1 MVIQIPKETS
11 PRPFLKWAGGKSKLI
26 QQYIPYFP
34 KNYQNYYEPF
44 LGGGAV
50 FFYLQPTK
58 AILTDINAELIN
70 TYCCVRD
77 NVDELIALLKDHK
90 KRHNRDYYYSVRNN
104 CGGTNLEKAARLIYL
119 NKTCFN
125 GLYRVNSQGNF
136 NVPLG
141 RYNNPNICPE
151 NLLRLASKAL
161 SQVKIQQADF
171 TQVLNRA
178 INSDDFVFFDPP
190 YHPISNTSYFTAYS
204 QNCFS
209 KKDQELLR
217 DTCAELASRG
227 VKVMVCNSDS
237 EFIKKIYTDIK
248 FETHTIKAARS
259 INSNIK
265 NRGII
270 DELLI
275 TSFDNKEFRSQNS
288 EIRMNPVRLASESMN
303 DIM

>member
-11 PRPFLKWAGGKSKLI
+11 PRPFLKWAGGKSRLI

-34 KNYQNYYEPF
+34 QSYKNYYEPF

-50 FFYLQPTK
+50 FFYLQPSA

-77 NVDELIALLKDHK
+77 HVEELISILKEHK
-90 KRHNRDYYYSVRNN
+90 IRHDKDYYYSVRNN
-104 CGGTNLEKAARLIYL
+104 SGGTDIEKAARIIYL

-125 GLYRVNSQGNF
+125 GLYRVNSQGKF

-141 RYNNPNICPE
+141 RYENPNICHE
-151 NLLRLASKAL
+151 NLLRVASVAL
-161 SQVKIQQADF
+161 SHAEIQQANF
-171 TQVLNRA
+171 AEVLNHA
-178 INSDDFVFFDPP
+178 TSSDDFVFFDPP
-190 YHPISNTSYFTAYS
+190 YHPISETSYFTAYS

-227 VKVMVCNSDS
+227 VKVMVCNSGS
-237 EFIKKIYTDIK
+237 EFIRKIYTEIN
-248 FETHTIKAARS
+248 FETYKIKAARS

-265 NRGII
+265 NRGMI

-275 TSFDNKEFRSQNS
+275 TSFKDFYLPKQ
-288 EIRMNPVRLASESMN
+288 
-303 DIM
+303 

>member
-11 PRPFLKWAGGKSKLI
+11 LRPFLKWAGGKSRLI
-26 QQYIPYFP
+26 QQYIPIFP
-34 KNYQNYYEPF
+34 KNYKNYYEPF

-50 FFYLQPTK
+50 FFYLQPS
-58 AILTDINAELIN
+58 AAMLTDINAELIN

-77 NVDELIALLKDHK
+77 RVEELISLLKEHK
-90 KRHNRDYYYSVRNN
+90 TRHNKDYYYSVRNN
-104 CGGTNLEKAARLIYL
+104 SGGTDIQKAARFIYL

-125 GLYRVNSQGNF
+125 GLYRVNSQGKF

-141 RYNNPNICPE
+141 RYENPNICHE
-151 NLLRLASKAL
+151 NLLRVASEAL
-161 SQVKIQQADF
+161 SYAEIQQADF
-171 TQVLNRA
+171 TEVLNYA
-178 INSDDFVFFDPP
+178 TNSDDFVFFDPP
-190 YHPISNTSYFTAYS
+190 YHPISDTSYFTAYS
-204 QNCFS
+204 QNCFT

-237 EFIKKIYTDIK
+237 EFIKKIYTDINFK
-248 FETHTIKAARS
+248 IYNIKAARS

-265 NRGII
+265 NRGMI

-275 TSFDNKEFRSQNS
+275 TSFKDFYLPKQ
-288 EIRMNPVRLASESMN
+288 
-303 DIM
+303 

>member
-11 PRPFLKWAGGKSKLI
+11 PRPFLKWAGGKSRLI

-50 FFYLQPTK
+50 FFYLQPTTGV
-58 AILTDINAELIN
+58 LTDINAELIN

-77 NVDELIALLKDHK
+77 NVDDLIVLLKQHK
-90 KRHNRDYYYSVRNN
+90 KRHTRHTRDYYYSVRNN
-104 CGGTNLEKAARLIYL
+104 SAGTDLEKAARFIYL

-141 RYNNPNICPE
+141 RYQNPNICPE
-151 NLLRLASKAL
+151 NLLQLASKTL
-161 SQVKIQQADF
+161 SQAEIQQADF
-171 TQVLNRA
+171 TKVLNRA
-178 INSDDFVFFDPP
+178 TSSDDFVFFDPP
-190 YHPISNTSYFTAYS
+190 YHPISETSYFTAYS
-204 QNCFS
+204 QNCFG

-237 EFIKKIYTDIK
+237 EFIKKIYTDIE
-248 FETHTIKAARS
+248 FEIHTIKAARS

-265 NRGII
+265 NRGMIN
-270 DELLI
+270 ELLI
-275 TSFDNKEFRSQNS
+275 TSFDNKEFRSQNP
-288 EIRMNPVRLASESMN
+288 EFSMN
-303 DIM
+303 SVCLGS

>member
-11 PRPFLKWAGGKSKLI
+11 PRPFLKWAGGKSRLI

-34 KNYQNYYEPF
+34 KSYKNYYEPF

-50 FFYLQPTK
+50 FFYLQPS
-58 AILTDINAELIN
+58 AAMLTDINAELIN

-77 NVDELIALLKDHK
+77 RVEELISLLKEHK
-90 KRHNRDYYYSVRNN
+90 TRHDKDYYYSVRNN
-104 CGGTNLEKAARLIYL
+104 SVGSDIEKAARLIYL

-125 GLYRVNSQGNF
+125 GLYRVNSQGKF

-141 RYNNPNICPE
+141 RYDNPNICSE
-151 NLLRLASKAL
+151 VLLKAASKAL
-161 SQVKIQQADF
+161 FHTKIQQADF
-171 TQVLNRA
+171 TDVLNYA
-178 INSDDFVFFDPP
+178 TSSDDFVFFDPP
-190 YHPISNTSYFTAYS
+190 YHPISDTSYFTAYS

-209 KKDQELLR
+209 KKDQEVLR

-237 EFIKKIYTDIK
+237 EFIKKIYTDIN
-248 FETHTIKAARS
+248 FEIYKIKAARS

-265 NRGII
+265 NRGMIYEI
-270 DELLI
+270 LI
-275 TSFDNKEFRSQNS
+275 TSFKDFYSPKQ
-288 EIRMNPVRLASESMN
+288 
-303 DIM
+303 

>member
-1 MVIQIPKETS
+1 MVIQIPKEIS
-11 PRPFLKWAGGKSKLI
+11 PRPFLKWAGGKSRLI

-34 KNYQNYYEPF
+34 KSYKNYYEPF

-50 FFYLQPTK
+50 FFYLQPSA

-77 NVDELIALLKDHK
+77 DVEQLISILKVHK
-90 KRHNRDYYYSVRNN
+90 IRHNKDYYYSVRNYF
-104 CGGTNLEKAARLIYL
+104 GGTDIEKAARLIYL

-125 GLYRVNSQGNF
+125 GLYRVNSQGKF

-141 RYNNPNICPE
+141 RYENPNICHE
-151 NLLRLASKAL
+151 NLLRLASIAL
-161 SQVKIQQADF
+161 SHAEIQQADF
-171 TQVLNRA
+171 TEVLNHA
-178 INSDDFVFFDPP
+178 TSSDDFVFFDPP
-190 YHPISNTSYFTAYS
+190 YHPISETSYFTAYN

-237 EFIKKIYTDIK
+237 EFIRKIYTDIN
-248 FETHTIKAARS
+248 FETYRIKAARS

-265 NRGII
+265 NRGMIY
-270 DELLI
+270 ELLI
-275 TSFDNKEFRSQNS
+275 TSFKDFYLPKQ
-288 EIRMNPVRLASESMN
+288 
-303 DIM
+303 

>member
-11 PRPFLKWAGGKSKLI
+11 PRPFLKWAGGKSRLI

-34 KNYQNYYEPF
+34 NNYKNYYEPF

-50 FFYLQPTK
+50 FFYLQPTT

-77 NVDELIALLKDHK
+77 RVDELIYLLKEHK
-90 KRHNRDYYYSVRNN
+90 SRHNKDYYYSVRNN
-104 CGGTNLEKAARLIYL
+104 SVSSDIEKAARLIYL

-125 GLYRVNSQGNF
+125 GLYRVNSQGKF

-141 RYNNPNICPE
+141 RYENPNICPE
-151 NLLRLASKAL
+151 NLLKVASVAL
-161 SQVKIQQADF
+161 SHAEIQQADF
-171 TQVLNRA
+171 TEVLNHA
-178 INSDDFVFFDPP
+178 TSSDDFVFFDPP
-190 YHPISNTSYFTAYS
+190 YHPISETSYFTAYS

-209 KKDQELLR
+209 KKDQEILR

-237 EFIKKIYTDIK
+237 EFISKIYSDIN
-248 FETHTIKAARS
+248 FETYRIKAARS

-265 NRGII
+265 NRGMIY
-270 DELLI
+270 ELLI
-275 TSFDNKEFRSQNS
+275 TSFKDFYLPKQ
-288 EIRMNPVRLASESMN
+288 
-303 DIM
+303 

>member
-11 PRPFLKWAGGKSKLI
+11 PRPFLKWAGGKSRLI

-34 KNYQNYYEPF
+34 KSYKNYYEPF

-50 FFYLQPTK
+50 FFYLQPTT
-58 AILTDINAELIN
+58 AILTDINTELIN

-77 NVDELIALLKDHK
+77 NVEELISILKEHK
-90 KRHNRDYYYSVRNN
+90 NRHNKDYYYSVRNN
-104 CGGTNLEKAARLIYL
+104 YGGTNIEKAARIIYL

-125 GLYRVNSQGNF
+125 GLYRVNSQGKF

-141 RYNNPNICPE
+141 RYENPNICHE
-151 NLLRLASKAL
+151 ELLRVASIAL
-161 SQVKIQQADF
+161 SHAEIQQADF
-171 TQVLNRA
+171 TEVLNHA
-178 INSDDFVFFDPP
+178 TSSDDFVFFDPP
-190 YHPISNTSYFTAYS
+190 YHPINNTSYFTAYS
-204 QNCFS
+204 PNSFS

-237 EFIKKIYTDIK
+237 EFIRKIYTDIN
-248 FETHTIKAARS
+248 FESYRIKAARS

-265 NRGII
+265 NRGMIS
-270 DELLI
+270 ELLI
-275 TSFDNKEFRSQNS
+275 TSFKDFYLPKQ
-288 EIRMNPVRLASESMN
+288 
-303 DIM
+303 

>member
-11 PRPFLKWAGGKSKLI
+11 PRPFLKWAGGKSRLI

-34 KNYQNYYEPF
+34 KSYKNYYEPF

-50 FFYLQPTK
+50 FFYLQPNIAT
-58 AILTDINAELIN
+58 LTDINAELIN
-70 TYCCVRD
+70 TYCCVKCHA
-77 NVDELIALLKDHK
+77 DELIFLLKEHK
-90 KRHNRDYYYSVRNN
+90 YRHNKDYYYSVRNHS
-104 CGGTNLEKAARLIYL
+104 GGTDIEKAARLIYL

-125 GLYRVNSQGNF
+125 GLYRVNSQGKF

-141 RYNNPNICPE
+141 RYENPNICSE
-151 NLLRLASKAL
+151 ILLQAASEAL
-161 SQVKIQQADF
+161 SHAEIKQADF
-171 TQVLNRA
+171 TEVLNHA
-178 INSDDFVFFDPP
+178 TSSDDFVFFDPP
-190 YHPISNTSYFTAYS
+190 YYPISDTSYFTAYS

-217 DTCAELASRG
+217 DTCAELANRG

-237 EFIKKIYTDIK
+237 EFIRNIYKDIN
-248 FETHTIKAARS
+248 FETYKIKAARS

-265 NRGII
+265 NRGMI

-275 TSFDNKEFRSQNS
+275 TSF
-288 EIRMNPVRLASESMN
+288 
-303 DIM
+303 

>member
-11 PRPFLKWAGGKSKLI
+11 PRPFLKWAGGKSRLI

-34 KNYQNYYEPF
+34 KSYKNYYEPF

-50 FFYLQPTK
+50 FFYLRPTA

-77 NVDELIALLKDHK
+77 YVEELISILKEHK
-90 KRHNRDYYYSVRNN
+90 IRHNKDYYYSVRNN
-104 CGGTNLEKAARLIYL
+104 SGGTDIEKAARLIYL

-125 GLYRVNSQGNF
+125 GLYRVNSQGKF

-141 RYNNPNICPE
+141 RYENPNICHE
-151 NLLRLASKAL
+151 NLLRLASIAL
-161 SQVKIQQADF
+161 SHAEIQRADF
-171 TQVLNRA
+171 TEVLNHA
-178 INSDDFVFFDPP
+178 TSSDDFVFFDPP
-190 YHPISNTSYFTAYS
+190 YHPISETSYFTAYN

-237 EFIKKIYTDIK
+237 EFISKIYTDIN
-248 FETHTIKAARS
+248 FETYRIKAARS

-265 NRGII
+265 NRGMIY
-270 DELLI
+270 ELLI
-275 TSFDNKEFRSQNS
+275 TSFKDFYLPKQ
-288 EIRMNPVRLASESMN
+288 
-303 DIM
+303 

>member
-11 PRPFLKWAGGKSKLI
+11 PRPFLKWAGGKSRLI

-34 KNYQNYYEPF
+34 KSYKNYYEPF

-50 FFYLQPTK
+50 FFYLQPSA

-77 NVDELIALLKDHK
+77 DVEQLISILKVHK
-90 KRHNRDYYYSVRNN
+90 IRHNKDYYYSVRNN
-104 CGGTNLEKAARLIYL
+104 LDGTDIEKAARLIYL

-125 GLYRVNSQGNF
+125 GLYRVNSQGKF

-141 RYNNPNICPE
+141 RYENPNICHE
-151 NLLRLASKAL
+151 NLLRLASIAL
-161 SQVKIQQADF
+161 SHAEIRQADF
-171 TQVLNRA
+171 TEVLNHA
-178 INSDDFVFFDPP
+178 TSSDDFVFFDPP
-190 YHPISNTSYFTAYS
+190 YHPISDTSYFTAYN

-237 EFIKKIYTDIK
+237 EFISKIYSDIN
-248 FETHTIKAARS
+248 FETYRIKAARS

-265 NRGII
+265 NRGMIY
-270 DELLI
+270 ELLI
-275 TSFDNKEFRSQNS
+275 TSFKDFYLPKQ
-288 EIRMNPVRLASESMN
+288 
-303 DIM
+303 

>member
-11 PRPFLKWAGGKSKLI
+11 PRPFLKWAGGKSRLI

-34 KNYQNYYEPF
+34 KSYKNYYEPF

-50 FFYLQPTK
+50 FFYLQPST

-77 NVDELIALLKDHK
+77 HVEELISLLKEHK
-90 KRHNRDYYYSVRNN
+90 IRHHKDYYYNIRNHS
-104 CGGTNLEKAARLIYL
+104 GGTDIEKAARLIYL

-125 GLYRVNSQGNF
+125 GLYRVNSKGKF

-141 RYNNPNICPE
+141 RYENPNICSE
-151 NLLRLASKAL
+151 VLLKAASETL
-161 SQVKIQQADF
+161 SHAEIKQANF
-171 TQVLNRA
+171 TEVLNHA
-178 INSDDFVFFDPP
+178 TSSDDFVFFDPP
-190 YHPISNTSYFTAYS
+190 YHPISDTSYFTAYS

-237 EFIKKIYTDIK
+237 EFIQKIYTDIN
-248 FETHTIKAARS
+248 FETYQIKAARS

-265 NRGII
+265 NRGMIN
-270 DELLI
+270 ELLI
-275 TSFDNKEFRSQNS
+275 TSFKDFY
-288 EIRMNPVRLASESMN
+288 
-303 DIM
+303 

>member
-11 PRPFLKWAGGKSKLI
+11 PRPFLKWAGGKSRLI

-34 KNYQNYYEPF
+34 KSYKNYYEPF

-50 FFYLQPTK
+50 FFYLQPNT

-77 NVDELIALLKDHK
+77 RVEELISLLKEHK
-90 KRHNRDYYYSVRNN
+90 IRHNKDYYYSVRNN
-104 CGGTNLEKAARLIYL
+104 FSGTDIEKAARLIYL

-125 GLYRVNSQGNF
+125 GLYRVNSQGKF

-141 RYNNPNICPE
+141 RYENPNICSE
-151 NLLRLASKAL
+151 VLLRAASVAL
-161 SQVKIQQADF
+161 SHAKIQQADF
-171 TQVLNRA
+171 VDVLNYA
-178 INSDDFVFFDPP
+178 TSSDDFVFFDPP
-190 YHPISNTSYFTAYS
+190 YHPISETSYFTAYS

-237 EFIKKIYTDIK
+237 EFISKIYTDIN
-248 FETHTIKAARS
+248 FETYRIKAVRS

-265 NRGII
+265 NRGMIY
-270 DELLI
+270 ELLI
-275 TSFDNKEFRSQNS
+275 TSFKDFYLPKQ
-288 EIRMNPVRLASESMN
+288 
-303 DIM
+303 

>member
-11 PRPFLKWAGGKSKLI
+11 PRPFLKWAGGKSRLI

-34 KNYQNYYEPF
+34 KSYKNYYEPF

-50 FFYLQPTK
+50 FFYLQPSA
-58 AILTDINAELIN
+58 AILTDINDELIN

-77 NVDELIALLKDHK
+77 NVEELISILKEHK
-90 KRHNRDYYYSVRNN
+90 NRHNKDYYYSVRNN
-104 CGGTNLEKAARLIYL
+104 SGGTDIEKAARIIYL

-125 GLYRVNSQGNF
+125 GLYRVNSQGKF

-141 RYNNPNICPE
+141 RYENPNICHE
-151 NLLRLASKAL
+151 NLLRIASIAL
-161 SQVKIQQADF
+161 SHAEIKQADF
-171 TQVLNRA
+171 TEVLNHA
-178 INSDDFVFFDPP
+178 TSSDDFVFFDPP
-190 YHPISNTSYFTAYS
+190 YDPINNTSYFTAYS
-204 QNCFS
+204 PNSFS

-237 EFIKKIYTDIK
+237 EFIRKIYTNIN
-248 FETHTIKAARS
+248 FETYRIKAARS

-270 DELLI
+270 YELLI
-275 TSFDNKEFRSQNS
+275 TSFKDFYLPKQ
-288 EIRMNPVRLASESMN
+288 
-303 DIM
+303 

>member
-11 PRPFLKWAGGKSKLI
+11 PRPFLKWAGGKSRLI

-34 KNYQNYYEPF
+34 KNYKNYYEPF

-50 FFYLQPTK
+50 FFYLQPSA
-58 AILTDINAELIN
+58 AILTDINADLIN

-77 NVDELIALLKDHK
+77 DVEELISLLKEHK
-90 KRHNRDYYYSVRNN
+90 IRHNKDYYYSVRNN
-104 CGGTNLEKAARLIYL
+104 SSGTCVEKAARIIYL

-125 GLYRVNSQGNF
+125 GLYRVNSQGKF

-141 RYNNPNICPE
+141 RYENPNICHE
-151 NLLRLASKAL
+151 NLLRLASIAL
-161 SQVKIQQADF
+161 SHAEIQQADF
-171 TQVLNRA
+171 TEVLNHA
-178 INSDDFVFFDPP
+178 TSSDDFVFFDPP
-190 YHPISNTSYFTAYS
+190 YHPISETSYFTAYN

-237 EFIKKIYTDIK
+237 DFISKIYTDIN
-248 FETHTIKAARS
+248 FETYKIKAARS

-265 NRGII
+265 NRGMIY
-270 DELLI
+270 ELLI
-275 TSFDNKEFRSQNS
+275 TSFKDFYLPKQ
-288 EIRMNPVRLASESMN
+288 
-303 DIM
+303 